1 MPPPKK
7 KTPNSGCPSESPLV
21 YLALQRRSRPPLE
34 HIDKAAWHRG
44 PSRHR
49 SLPSHTSGKGYGNET
64 MEEELSL
71 NKDGWW
77 RCNSNATQSQVW
89 MVKISAR
96 CWFYFLILQCYNGQ
110 YHTCV
115 GGSNCYHFTTQICQ
129 STRHSCWHSLPN
141 KCQVQTYFPQS
152 CLPFPCERSLWLCTE
167 QILDLCRETN
177 SSH

>member
-7 KTPNSGCPSESPLV
+7 SHPTPVAQVNRLSCISRFRDGQDLPLSTSTKQHGTEAQV
-21 YLALQRRSRPPLE
+21 DTGAFLRIPRG
-34 HIDKAAWHRG
+34 KA
-44 PSRHR
+44 
-49 SLPSHTSGKGYGNET
+49 TET

-77 RCNSNATQSQVW
+77 RCNSNATQSQVC
-89 MVKISAR
+89 MVKISAW
-96 CWFYFLILQCYNGQ
+96 CSFYFFILQCYNGQ

-115 GGSNCYHFTTQICQ
+115 GGSNWYHFPTQICQ